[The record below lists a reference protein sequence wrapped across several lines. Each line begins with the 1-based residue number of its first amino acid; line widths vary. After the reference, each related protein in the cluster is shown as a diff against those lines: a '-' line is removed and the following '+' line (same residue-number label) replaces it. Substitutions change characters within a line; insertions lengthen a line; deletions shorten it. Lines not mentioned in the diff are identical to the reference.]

1 LNPWGSFRLA
11 TLGSSAL
18 KNASSLRIEKDIT
31 SARGRAIN
39 NSLNISTT
47 FFFMMAVL
55 VLQNQQTS
63 LKQSMVSFAYI
74 AKDFILS

>member
-1 LNPWGSFRLA
+1 LA

-18 KNASSLRIEKDIT
+18 KNASSFRIEKDIT
-31 SARGRAIN
+31 SARGRAISK
-39 NSLNISTT
+39 SLNISTT

-63 LKQSMVSFAYI
+63 LKQSMVSLL
-74 AKDFILS
+74 KLLKILMYRKIGLTPQ

>member
-1 LNPWGSFRLA
+1 LA

-18 KNASSLRIEKDIT
+18 KNASSLRIEKDMT

-63 LKQSMVSFAYI
+63 LKQSMVSLL
-74 AKDFILS
+74 KLLKILYYRKIGLTLQ